1 MKSFL
6 VFLFSFIICSS
17 LLAQDITCSPVNR
30 AAVLKKIGEIKS
42 VSNKAFGKELV
53 EIGKTFLG
61 TPYVAQTLEVGN
73 TESLVIDLQGMDCTT
88 FVENVLAFSL
98 LHHESGATFESF
110 VKTLEKIRYRDG
122 VLNGYSSRLHYF
134 SDWIR
139 ENEKKGLIKDVTSLI
154 GGKEVKKEINFMSE
168 HRSLYPSLQA
178 DENYQ
183 RIKQFEESLDQQS
196 LCILDREH
204 IQENEHL
211 IQSGDIIAL
220 TTSIKGL
227 DITHTGIASRE
238 SDGRIHLLHA
248 SSSGQVEVSELPL
261 ADYLKKVKNNTG
273 IIVARPTIN

>member
-1 MKSFL
+1 MKSSL

-17 LLAQDITCSPVNR
+17 SLAQDITCSPENR

-42 VSNKAFGKELV
+42 ISNEAYGKELV

-61 TPYVAQTLEVGN
+61 TPYVAQTLEVGD
-73 TESLVIDLQGMDCTT
+73 TESLVINLQGLDCTT
-88 FVENVLAFSL
+88 YVENILAFGL
-98 LHHESGATFESF
+98 LKETSEPNFESF

-122 VLNGYSSRLHYF
+122 TMDGYGSRLHYF

-139 ENEKKGLIKDVTSLI
+139 ENEKKGLVKDITSMI
-154 GGKEVKKEINFMSE
+154 GGKEVKKVINFMSE
-168 HRSLYPSLQA
+168 HRSLYPSLHA
-178 DENYQ
+178 DENYE
-183 RIKQFEESLDQQS
+183 RIKQFEESLDPQS
-196 LCILDREH
+196 LCILSQEH
-204 IQENEHL
+204 ILENEHL

-248 SSSGQVEVSELPL
+248 STAGQVEVSELPL
-261 ADYLKKVKNNTG
+261 TDYLKNVKNNTG
-273 IIVARPTIN
+273 IMVARPTGN